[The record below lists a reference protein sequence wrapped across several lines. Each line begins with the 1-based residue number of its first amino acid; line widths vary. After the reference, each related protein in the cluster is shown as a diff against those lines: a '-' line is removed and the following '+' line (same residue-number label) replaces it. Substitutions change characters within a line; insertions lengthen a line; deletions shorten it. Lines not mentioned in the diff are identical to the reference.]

1 VVVFYRAPVEKQD
14 LASLHNNQKNRHG
27 TLAFG
32 GASLNSVAFG
42 SISLR
47 STRKGALL
55 INPFMQL
62 TRTFLIF
69 NSFVSALKKPRNKLQ
84 KIENQN

>member
-1 VVVFYRAPVEKQD
+1 VVVFFSAPVETQD
-14 LASLHNNQKNRHG
+14 LASLRNNPKNRHG

-47 STRKGALL
+47 STRKGALF

-69 NSFVSALKKPRNKLQ
+69 NSFVSALEKPRKRPHQ
-84 KIENQN
+84 IEDKN